1 MATAGVD
8 STRNQDDKRL
18 DERYSS
24 TAPVIF
30 SFFGCKFQREFAS
43 MTFNHSKNG
52 LCLEAAE
59 EIKPGTT
66 LFIRRGTLLA
76 DEPYEINWKHLR
88 NTSLG
93 EVRWCRELED
103 KFGTYYR
110 VGVRYY

>member
-1 MATAGVD
+1 MAGAEVE
-8 STRNQDDKRL
+8 SIRSHDDKRV

-24 TAPVIF
+24 HAPIIF
-30 SFFGCKFQREFAS
+30 SFFGTKFQREFAS

-66 LFIRRGTLLA
+66 LFIRRGSVPA
-76 DEPYEINWKHLR
+76 EEPYRINWKPLR

-103 KFGTYYR
+103 KFGTYYC